1 MPINLSG
8 TITPEKVEFV
18 NSNLPYQFID
28 KFARVVITT
37 VKNEHLLK
45 IKDLMVVFDVGINES
60 DIFNINQSSIHFVES
75 LSPKSVMIRHHQL
88 LERYQDTLYIEFK
101 PNDAER
107 PNFSIPLSISGDI
120 SSTLLALRN
129 FGISYERMQN
139 LPSEPSHVLVDD
151 CLSLLKRIG
160 IIDTKAENGLTAAG
174 RKCSKSCHESKHEI
188 PLQTLQ

>member
-1 MPINLSG
+1 MTFVKNWLHAYAFPEITFPFETLFLMPINLSG

-28 KFARVVITT
+28 KFTRVVITT

-45 IKDLMVVFDVGINES
+45 IKDLMVVFDAGINES

-107 PNFSIPLSISGDI
+107 PNFSIPL
-120 SSTLLALRN
+120 
-129 FGISYERMQN
+129 
-139 LPSEPSHVLVDD
+139 
-151 CLSLLKRIG
+151 
-160 IIDTKAENGLTAAG
+160 
-174 RKCSKSCHESKHEI
+174 
-188 PLQTLQ
+188 